1 MRPRDVLLHNLW
13 WKLISLSLAILVW
26 FGARLIMN
34 RDIQPARNPL
44 EPEGY
49 RLFDAVPVRILEP
62 AGTNRPPLDVAPT
75 AVSLQVQGGLRT
87 IERLV
92 LPDVLVY
99 VDFTRAF
106 PTGRV
111 DERVEVRLP
120 PGVKLVSVVP
130 GTVAIVP
137 AGPPEAPAGIPA
149 EPPPEP

>member
-1 MRPRDVLLHNLW
+1 MTMRLRDLFLHNLW
-13 WKLISLSLAILVW
+13 WKLISLSLAVLVW

-44 EPEGY
+44 EPDGY
-49 RLFDAVPVRILEP
+49 RHFDAVPVRVLQH
-62 AGTNRPPLDVAPT
+62 AGTNPPPLAVSPA

-99 VDFTRAF
+99 VDASQSF

-130 GTVAIVP
+130 GTVSVAP
-137 AGPPEAPAGIPA
+137 AESAGPLS
-149 EPPPEP
+149 PP

>member
-1 MRPRDVLLHNLW
+1 MRFRDLILHNLW
-13 WKLISLSLAILVW
+13 WKLISLSLAVLVW

-34 RDIQPARNPL
+34 RGIQPARNPL
-44 EPEGY
+44 EMDGY
-49 RLFDAVPVRILEP
+49 RHFDAVPVRVLHP
-62 AGTNRPPLDVAPT
+62 AGSDQPPLAISPG

-99 VDFTRAF
+99 VDGSQSS

-130 GTVAIVP
+130 GTVSVAP
-137 AGPPEAPAGIPA
+137 LAAPAPR
-149 EPPPEP
+149 PPP

>member
-26 FGARLIMN
+26 FGARLIMS

-62 AGTNRPPLDVAPT
+62 AGARHPPLEVAPT

-99 VDFTRAF
+99 VDVSKTF

-130 GTVAIVP
+130 GTVTL
-137 AGPPEAPAGIPA
+137 APAA
-149 EPPPEP
+149 PPEPPAAPPPLPPDP